1 MTNNSADPVG
11 LPPLREPDL
20 APEATAVGGPDGA
33 ATTDEQIAEIADAV
47 AELQAARVAQAVA
60 AETARR
66 QLRPF
71 EMVMVALLAVSLIVH
86 ALTIGRLLSVRSTLR
101 DEVERLAQSVQAAK
115 GSQVR
120 YDLPID
126 QQVPIDID
134 VPIQRSLDVPI
145 NTSVRINQ
153 TLSLPVD
160 TALGSFDIPVPI
172 DTTIP
177 ISTTVPIAFDQTVNI
192 STTVPLHLNV
202 PVQVD
207 LGSQQIAGYLD
218 RLHQALLDL
227 RDRL

>member
-1 MTNNSADPVG
+1 MSNSYSEPPEMPQAAHILPDQPDREPVG
-11 LPPLREPDL
+11 DHTL
-20 APEATAVGGPDGA
+20 
-33 ATTDEQIAEIADAV
+33 DEQIAEIADAV
-47 AELQAARVAQAVA
+47 AELQAARVAQVVA

-86 ALTIGRLLSVRSTLR
+86 ALTIGRLLSVRGTLR
-101 DEVERLAQSVQAAK
+101 GEVERLAESVQAAK